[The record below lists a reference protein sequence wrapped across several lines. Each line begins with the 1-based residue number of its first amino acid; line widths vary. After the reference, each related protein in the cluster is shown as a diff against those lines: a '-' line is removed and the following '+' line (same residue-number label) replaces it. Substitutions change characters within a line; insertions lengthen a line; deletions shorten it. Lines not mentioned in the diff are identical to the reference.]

1 MKYIFALFLFL
12 SLVFTT
18 YACSAVQS
26 DSTNAKEKIKVNH
39 SSPVA
44 YKGVI
49 DLKSIDE
56 NKDSKVYQCPMDFNV
71 LSDKPGVDPKCGM
84 KLKEVTLKQAKSNLI
99 KSGFKV
105 K

>member
-1 MKYIFALFLFL
+1 MKYIFALSLFL
-12 SLVFTT
+12 SLSLTT
-18 YACSAVQS
+18 YAGSAVQS
-26 DSTNAKEKIKVNH
+26 DSANAKEKIKVNH
-39 SSPVA
+39 SSPAA

-56 NKDSKVYQCPMDFNV
+56 NKDGKVYQCPMDFNV

-84 KLKEVTLKQAKSNLI
+84 KMKEVTLKQAKGNLTKFGI
-99 KSGFKV
+99 KV